1 MENAITVC
9 LVIVGLINFAP
20 LMGVISSSKLESSY
34 AIQLQSND
42 LIILMRHRALLFG
55 VLGGFI
61 LYAAFVPFYQNA
73 AMLMAGISMLGYG
86 ALTLSVGG
94 YNAALFKVLLVDI
107 VGLVLLLCAVV
118 LKFWFKA
125 GS

>member
-1 MENAITVC
+1 MANAITVC
-9 LVIVGLINFAP
+9 LVIVGLINFTP
-20 LMGVISSSKLESSY
+20 LLGVVSSSKLERSY
-34 AIQLQSND
+34 SIELQSND

-61 LYAAFVPFYQNA
+61 LYAALVPYYQNA

-107 VGLVLLLCAVV
+107 VGLLLLLCAVI

-125 GS
+125 SP